1 MAKKKANNIKKE
13 LKMAENIKNNVANK
27 RSKFDRANAVSKRM
41 KSARS
46 AREGLVEGSLGGV
59 GLPTA

>member
-1 MAKKKANNIKKE
+1 
-13 LKMAENIKNNVANK
+13 MAENIKNNVANK